1 MGGIDGIV
9 FTGGIGEHAVGIRER
24 ICLGCKWL
32 GIELDAAAN
41 ARGLDRISTRV
52 SRPVAWV
59 IPTDEAQ
66 MIAIHTVAALR
77 AVEVSQPA
85 ATRRSTASPAA
96 TCSKE
101 LLDA

>member
-1 MGGIDGIV
+1 
-9 FTGGIGEHAVGIRER
+9 
-24 ICLGCKWL
+24 
-32 GIELDAAAN
+32 
-41 ARGLDRISTRV
+41 
-52 SRPVAWV
+52 
-59 IPTDEAQ
+59 